1 MEIAISSITI
11 IILLLPG
18 ISFNKGF
25 YSGEFSRQ
33 YLSFDF
39 FSLLV
44 STLFPSTLL
53 YILIFP
59 IIYYLF
65 GYYYDFKILLGLI
78 SSNDDLVK
86 DSIRLI
92 DKFILEIFIF
102 QIILNLTAFLV
113 GIRLRNLILKFSY
126 DTKYP
131 IFKFNNIWHYLIT
144 GRFFEYKEILQEDTP
159 EDADITF
166 IDALININQQT
177 FIYTGIL
184 VDYELGKDGTLELI
198 TITQAQ
204 RKLVTGNDNGDYK
217 DIRGNYL
224 VLKYSELIN
233 INLSFIQFDEI
244 MDENGHIKGVTA
256 RLLK

>member
-1 MEIAISSITI
+1 MEIAISSIVI

-33 YLSFDF
+33 YLANDF

-44 STLFPSTLL
+44 NTLFPSTIF
-53 YILIFP
+53 YIITLPLIY
-59 IIYYLF
+59 IF
-65 GYYYDFKILLGLI
+65 GYYYDFNILLGLI
-78 SSNDDLVK
+78 SSNDDLVEK
-86 DSIRLI
+86 SINLI
-92 DKFILEIFIF
+92 DKFILDIFIF
-102 QIILNLTAFLV
+102 QIVLNVLAFIIGIL
-113 GIRLRNLILKFSY
+113 LRNLVLKYSY

-131 IFKFNNIWHYLIT
+131 IFRFNNVWHYLIS
-144 GRFFEYKEILQEDTP
+144 GRFLEYKEILQNDTP

-166 IDALININQQT
+166 IDALIKINEQT

-184 VDYELGKDGTLELI
+184 VDYELGKDGSLELI

-224 VLKYSELIN
+224 VLKYSDLIN

-244 MDENGHIKGVTA
+244 IENGNITGVTA
-256 RLLK
+256 RLLN

>member
-1 MEIAISSITI
+1 MEIAISSIVI

-33 YLSFDF
+33 YLTNDF

-44 STLFPSTLL
+44 NTLFPSIIF
-53 YILIFP
+53 YIIAFP
-59 IIYYLF
+59 IIYIF
-65 GYYYDFKILLGLI
+65 GYYYDFNILLGLI
-78 SSNDDLVK
+78 SSKDDLVEK
-86 DSIRLI
+86 SIKSI
-92 DKFILEIFIF
+92 DKFIFAIFIF
-102 QIILNLTAFLV
+102 QVVLNILAFAI
-113 GIRLRNLILKFSY
+113 GIFLRNLILKYSI
-126 DTKYP
+126 DTKFP
-131 IFKFNNIWHYLIT
+131 IFRFNNIWHYLIS
-144 GRFFEYKEILQEDTP
+144 GRFLEYKEILQNDTP

-166 IDALININQQT
+166 IDALININEQT

-184 VDYELGKDGTLELI
+184 VDYELGKDGSLDLI

-224 VLKYSELIN
+224 VLKYSDLIN

-244 MDENGHIKGVTA
+244 IDQNGNITGVTA
-256 RLLK
+256 RLLN